1 MPLLQSSTAVWEKR
15 KIGEQRIEKRRMEK
29 GVAFR
34 RNIGCFCTRMGKWV
48 RFCPGENAASR
59 RFFRRKK
66 RLTKRFENQR
76 LRREFGWEWGFR
88 IRMWAKDVGAKVE
101 KKFLTN
107 EVLFNRSCCLRRDTT
122 GWQNNLGYLLILC
135 TARENT
141 ANTERHRFP
150 QKIILS
156 KAWLLCVPQNTLPK
170 FVKSVPFGVGGVL

>member
-1 MPLLQSSTAVWEKR
+1 M
-15 KIGEQRIEKRRMEK
+15 EKRRMEK

-34 RNIGCFCTRMGKWV
+34 RNIGCFCKSMGKWV

-101 KKFLTN
+101 IFFLTN
-107 EVLFNRSCCLRRDTT
+107 EVLFNGSCCSCRDAT
-122 GWQNNLGYLLILC
+122 GCQNGLGYLLILR
-135 TARENT
+135 TAI
-141 ANTERHRFP
+141 ERTQPTPKGTSFHRKNSFE
-150 QKIILS
+150 S
-156 KAWLLCVPQNTLPK
+156 MV
-170 FVKSVPFGVGGVL
+170 VV